1 MGEKRAP
8 KRAARKPKSA
18 PATKGASAK
27 PAPRTAK
34 GFPAD
39 R

>member
-8 KRAARKPKSA
+8 KRAARKPKST
-18 PATKGASAK
+18 PAQKGAQAK
-27 PAPRTAK
+27 PATRTAK
-34 GFPAD
+34 GFPIE